1 MYFYLPNTVVEWS
14 GVSGHYFRPI
24 PIFVKDLVQDCF
36 LLEAIDIVRC
46 LRCDKQVLLLTDKSI
61 VRRLGHLMLLLRST
75 IVYLL
80 EQVVLLLTHHQLPSF
95 LLPLFQ
101 LVFEGLG
108 IDAHTSIRHDLL
120 ACVRGN
126 ADSHTSL
133 AHALDA
139 RVERE
144 QVVLQVYDLD
154 VWLWKWPAHHVLF
167 VKAPLV
173 GDVVVLVDRGRHAG
187 GGLLL
192 DAAQR
197 FLRVV
202 PEGTRSRA
210 GLVPQHHDFPPALLL
225 RGMRRC

>member
-1 MYFYLPNTVVEWS
+1 MLADQTVV
-14 GVSGHYFRPI
+14 GG
-24 PIFVKDLVQDCF
+24 
-36 LLEAIDIVRC
+36 
-46 LRCDKQVLLLTDKSI
+46 
-61 VRRLGHLMLLLRST
+61 LGHLMLLLRST

-95 LLPLFQ
+95 LLPLLQ

-108 IDAHTSIRHDLL
+108 IDAHASVRHDLL
-120 ACVRGN
+120 ARVRGD
-126 ADSHTSL
+126 ADSHATL

-154 VWLWKWPAHHVLF
+154 VRLWKRPAHHVLF

-173 GDVVVLVDRGRHAG
+173 GNVVVFVDRGRHAG

-210 GLVPQHHDFPPALLL
+210 GLVPQHHYLPPRLLL
-225 RGMRRC
+225 RRMLRRQPLTESLQWELV

>member
-1 MYFYLPNTVVEWS
+1 MLANQTVV
-14 GVSGHYFRPI
+14 GG
-24 PIFVKDLVQDCF
+24 
-36 LLEAIDIVRC
+36 
-46 LRCDKQVLLLTDKSI
+46 
-61 VRRLGHLMLLLRST
+61 LGHLMLLLRST

-95 LLPLFQ
+95 LLPLLQ
-101 LVFEGLG
+101 LVLERLG
-108 IDAHTSIRHDLL
+108 VDTHTSIRHDLL
-120 ACVRGN
+120 ACVRSY
-126 ADSHTSL
+126 ADSHATL

-154 VWLWKWPAHHVLF
+154 VRLGKWPAHHVLF

-192 DAAQR
+192 VAIQG
-197 FLRVV
+197 FLSVV
-202 PEGTRSRA
+202 PEGTRPRA
-210 GLVPQHHDFPPALLL
+210 GLVPQHHYFPPRLLL
-225 RGMRRC
+225 RRMLRCQPLSKSLQWKLI